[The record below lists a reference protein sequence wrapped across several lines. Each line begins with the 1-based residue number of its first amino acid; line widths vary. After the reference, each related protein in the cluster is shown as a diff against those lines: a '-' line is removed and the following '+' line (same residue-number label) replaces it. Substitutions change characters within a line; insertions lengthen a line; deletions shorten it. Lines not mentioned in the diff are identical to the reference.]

1 MLGKLLVYT
10 FGSGFGLYL
19 AVNLVPQINYS
30 GGWPTLAVAG
40 FCIALL
46 NLTVAPILKIL
57 SIPLRVLTLNLF
69 SLVIDMSM
77 VWLANA
83 LIPELTI
90 TGIGPLLAATVI
102 ILLLNSILWL
112 ILSPSFRS

>member
-1 MLGKLLVYT
+1 MVGKLLVYT

-19 AVNLVPQINYS
+19 SVNLVPQVSYS
-30 GGWPTLAVAG
+30 GGWQTLAIAG

-46 NLTVAPILKIL
+46 NLAVAPIIKLL
-57 SIPLRVLTLNLF
+57 ALPLRVLTLNLF

-77 VWLANA
+77 VWLAAA

-90 TGIGPLLAATVI
+90 SGIGPLLAATII
-102 ILLLNSILWL
+102 ILILNSLLWL

>member
-10 FGSGFGLYL
+10 CGSGFGLYL
-19 AVNLVPQINYS
+19 AVNFVPQISYS

-40 FCIALL
+40 VCIALL
-46 NLTVAPILKIL
+46 NLAIAPILKLL
-57 SIPLRVLTLNLF
+57 SLPLRILTLNLF

-77 VWLANA
+77 VWLADA
-83 LIPELTI
+83 LIPELKI
-90 TGIGPLLAATVI
+90 TGLAALLAATLI
-102 ILLLNSILWL
+102 IAILNSILWL

>member
-1 MLGKLLVYT
+1 MLRKLIVYT
-10 FGSGFGLYL
+10 AGSGFGLYL
-19 AVNLVPQINYS
+19 AVNFIPQINYS
-30 GGWPTLAVAG
+30 GGWPTLAIAG

-90 TGIGPLLAATVI
+90 AGIGPLLAATVI